1 MAGDCFSEEDEETSE
16 DDFEEGMFLED
27 ILFLSI
33 KDAFSFRQPTSSN
46 DKTMIRRN
54 KTRAEQSV
62 TDDLDRVFE
71 GVSFRWQESKELQED
86 EELKISLVS
95 SDVFMIIKETLCS
108 IDEVIK
114 SRSGVSLAVCG

>member
-71 GVSFRWQESKELQED
+71 GVSFR
-86 EELKISLVS
+86 
-95 SDVFMIIKETLCS
+95 
-108 IDEVIK
+108 
-114 SRSGVSLAVCG
+114 